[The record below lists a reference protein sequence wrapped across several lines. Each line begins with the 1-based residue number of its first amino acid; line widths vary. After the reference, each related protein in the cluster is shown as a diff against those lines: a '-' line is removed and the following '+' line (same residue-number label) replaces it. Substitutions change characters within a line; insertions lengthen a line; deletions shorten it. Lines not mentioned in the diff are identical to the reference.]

1 MGEGKVLV
9 VDDQSGVREVLEVI
23 LKRAGYQTASAG
35 SGEEALQMM
44 SRESFD
50 VLLADIRMHGMSG
63 LDLVERV
70 CQVSPDT
77 VSILITAYPSVD
89 SIEQAM
95 TRLGVH
101 EYLLKPVDKDKLC
114 NAVAG
119 AVRRKRLVERPRS
132 DGA

>member
-23 LKRAGYQTASAG
+23 LKRAGYQTASVG

-44 SRESFD
+44 SKESFD

-70 CQVSPDT
+70 RQVSPDT

-119 AVRRKRLVERPRS
+119 AVGRKRLVERPRS